1 MGPGYQNGQYSTQT
15 NSTVSRYEYPP
26 SDPTSFQP
34 TTYDS
39 TGYFSADGHYG
50 LPLDAQ
56 HQQSL
61 VSDPSTY
68 LRYDDSIEHYDAVT
82 QHSVMSIPP
91 SSTSS
96 ELGNAIIEIR
106 SSEHQQMGR
115 TSIALPSL
123 PPQTAPKHDSSEGA
137 VVVKTEFGAI
147 GQAFSPMTP
156 LDSPS
161 RSGGHASYIKEEEQ
175 EQLHLANSSMPRRSS
190 LHGHG
195 SHPHRQHA
203 LDSFRLVQD
212 PTAFPEFASSNK
224 VRSCLTIAYRL
235 LILVLEARP
244 ATALIHSWS
253 TPVFPWC
260 AYLYAALIV
269 VLFFRYGDT
278 YVDHEPDG
286 CHYHVVIAPY
296 DACS

>member
-1 MGPGYQNGQYSTQT
+1 MGPGYHNGQYPTQT
-15 NSTVSRYEYPP
+15 TSTVTRYEYPP

-34 TTYDS
+34 TTYES

-61 VSDPSTY
+61 ASDPSTY
-68 LRYDDSIEHYDAVT
+68 LRYDDSIEHYNAVT
-82 QHSVMSIPP
+82 QHSVMPIPP
-91 SSTSS
+91 SSSSS
-96 ELGNAIIEIR
+96 ELGNALIEIR
-106 SSEHQQMGR
+106 SSEHHQMGR
-115 TSIALPSL
+115 ASIALPSL
-123 PPQTAPKHDSSEGA
+123 PPQTAPKHDEGA
-137 VVVKTEFGAI
+137 VVIKTEFGATTI

-161 RSGGHASYIKEEEQ
+161 LSGGHASYIKEEEQ
-175 EQLHLANSSMPRRSS
+175 EQLHLGNSSMPRRSS

-224 VRSCLTIAYRL
+224 VRSCLTIAYSL
-235 LILVLEARP
+235 LILV
-244 ATALIHSWS
+244 
-253 TPVFPWC
+253 
-260 AYLYAALIV
+260 
-269 VLFFRYGDT
+269 
-278 YVDHEPDG
+278 
-286 CHYHVVIAPY
+286 
-296 DACS
+296 